1 VQLQGGQEP
10 ADPLETA
17 ADVAADTLLVP
28 EGVLDLPEGDS
39 ALDAAVVAGAHRV
52 PAWQPF
58 RHRDFRLLV
67 GGNAVSQLGF
77 WAQYVAVGWAASSLT
92 SSKFLIALS
101 FSAQFWPSLVL
112 SPVAGALADRY
123 DRRKLVLFGNL
134 AMVFP
139 PIVIGLLI
147 QVHTIS
153 VLSLIL
159 LVMLGG
165 AGQAFTQPATVALVP
180 ALVPEEEVHSA
191 IALNAGLTSS
201 TRVVGPSLAGLV
213 IAAWGVA
220 WGFHIN
226 GVSFLAVTFACM
238 FIRVRRSPK
247 RLEAR
252 SMTTDLKT
260 GVAYARAHPIVGRLI
275 VLVAIE
281 SFFFMHAALLPVIAR
296 QVLHGGVS
304 TYGLL
309 SSAPGVGFV
318 GGAIVAASLR
328 TPRQRRVT
336 LVAGSLVIAVS
347 FIAIGFSRSI
357 PVDVVALGLFG
368 LGFFAMNTTATTML
382 VAASADEYRGRVMG
396 LFTMFT
402 AGALPINSVVAG
414 ALASALGAPATV
426 GLCGV
431 AILLAIG
438 AFCASGALATI
449 RRATEEPAAATAHR
463 AAIAQD

>member
-1 VQLQGGQEP
+1 MQLQGGQGP

-17 ADVAADTLLVP
+17 ADVAADTLLGP

-77 WAQYVAVGWAASSLT
+77 WAQYVAVGWVASSLT

-252 SMTTDLKT
+252 SMRTDLKT

-347 FIAIGFSRSI
+347 FIA
-357 PVDVVALGLFG
+357 
-368 LGFFAMNTTATTML
+368 
-382 VAASADEYRGRVMG
+382 
-396 LFTMFT
+396 
-402 AGALPINSVVAG
+402 
-414 ALASALGAPATV
+414 LAPS
-426 GLCGV
+426 
-431 AILLAIG
+431 
-438 AFCASGALATI
+438 S
-449 RRATEEPAAATAHR
+449 
-463 AAIAQD
+463 

>member
-1 VQLQGGQEP
+1 MEV
-10 ADPLETA
+10 A
-17 ADVAADTLLVP
+17 ADVAAETLLGP
-28 EGVLDLPEGDS
+28 EGALDPPEGDS
-39 ALDAAVVAGAHRV
+39 ALDAAVLARPNRV
-52 PAWQPF
+52 PALQPL

-67 GGNAVSQLGF
+67 TGNAVSQLGF

-92 SSKFLIALS
+92 TSKFLIALS
-101 FSAQFWPSLVL
+101 FSAQFWPSLLL
-112 SPVAGALADRY
+112 SPVAGALADRW
-123 DRRKLVLFGNL
+123 DRRRLVMFGNL

-139 PIVIGLLI
+139 PLVIGALI
-147 QVHTIS
+147 QAHAIT

-180 ALVPEEEVHSA
+180 ALVPDEEVHTA

-201 TRVVGPSLAGLV
+201 TRVVGPSLAGLM

-220 WGFHIN
+220 WGFHLN
-226 GVSFLAVTFACM
+226 GVSFLAVTWACIL
-238 FIRVRRSPK
+238 IRVRRP
-247 RLEAR
+247 RVTRR
-252 SMTTDLKT
+252 SGSVAADMRT
-260 GVAYARAHPIVGRLI
+260 GVRYARDHPVVGRLV
-275 VLVAIE
+275 VLVAVE

-318 GGAIVAASLR
+318 GGAIIAASLR
-328 TPRQRRVT
+328 TPRQRRAA
-336 LVAGSLVIAVS
+336 LVIGSCAIGASFLTIAVS
-347 FIAIGFSRSI
+347 RDI
-357 PVDVVALGLFG
+357 PLTAVALGVFG

-414 ALASALGAPATV
+414 VLASAIGVPATV

-431 AILLAIG
+431 AVLVAIG
-438 AFCASGALATI
+438 AFCVGGAMAAI
-449 RRATEEPAAATAHR
+449 RRADEPAAAA
-463 AAIAQD
+463 

>member
-1 VQLQGGQEP
+1 MPVDGAGGP
-10 ADPLETA
+10 PDPLEVA
-17 ADVAADTLLVP
+17 ADVAADTLLGP
-28 EGVLDLPEGDS
+28 EGALDLPEGDS
-39 ALDAAVVAGAHRV
+39 ALDAAVVARPHRV
-52 PAWQPF
+52 PAWRPM
-58 RHRDFRLLV
+58 RYRDFRLLAS
-67 GGNAVSQLGF
+67 GNAVSQLGF
-77 WAQYVAVGWAASSLT
+77 WAQYVAVGWVASTLT
-92 SSKFLIALS
+92 TSKFLIALS

-112 SPVAGALADRY
+112 APVAGAFADRY
-123 DRRKLVLFGNL
+123 DRRKLVMFGNL
-134 AMVFP
+134 AMVAP
-139 PIVIGLLI
+139 PVVIGVLI
-147 QVHTIS
+147 QLHDIS

-159 LVMLGG
+159 LVMVGG

-180 ALVPEEEVHSA
+180 ALVPDDEVHTA

-201 TRVVGPSLAGLV
+201 TRVIGPSIAGLI

-226 GVSFLAVTFACM
+226 GVSFLAVTVACM
-238 FIRVRRSPK
+238 LIRVRRRPAASGT
-247 RLEAR
+247 R
-252 SMTTDLKT
+252 SVVADLKT
-260 GVAYARAHPIVGRLI
+260 GVAYARSHPVVGRLI
-275 VLVAIE
+275 ILVAIE

-328 TPRQRRVT
+328 TSRQRRIA
-336 LVAGSLVIAVS
+336 LVAGSCVIGAS
-347 FIAIGFSRSI
+347 FVTVGLSRSV
-357 PVDVVALGLFG
+357 PLTVVALGLFG

-382 VAASADEYRGRVMG
+382 VAASEDQYRGRVMG

-426 GLCGV
+426 GLCGLAIFV
-431 AILLAIG
+431 AIG
-438 AFCASGALATI
+438 GFCASGALRAI
-449 RRATEEPAAATAHR
+449 RRATDGPAVAWAAGRPAG
-463 AAIAQD
+463 